1 MRVEGHEPSDKK
13 FGYKRFKNA
22 QGLTT
27 AYKNLYYNEVIP
39 LISSQG
45 LSATVYTQL
54 TDVEDEDNG
63 IFTFDGV
70 LKIDGNTLVEI
81 NNKVEKAFKEH
92 IESIK

>member
-1 MRVEGHEPSDKK
+1 
-13 FGYKRFKNA
+13 NA
-22 QGLTT
+22 DALTK
-27 AYKNLYYNEVIP
+27 AYKNLYYNEVVP
-39 LISSQG
+39 LIKTQG

-70 LKIDGNTLVEI
+70 LKIDGKTLVEI

-92 IESIK
+92 IEKIM